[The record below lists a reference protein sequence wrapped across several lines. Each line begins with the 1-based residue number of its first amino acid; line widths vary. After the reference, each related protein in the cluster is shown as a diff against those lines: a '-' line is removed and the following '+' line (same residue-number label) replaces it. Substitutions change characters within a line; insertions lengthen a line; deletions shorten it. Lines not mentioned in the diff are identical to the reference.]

1 METSEDSEV
10 ESLKSLAIIK
20 NGVMEMPVSEA
31 KRRADARYD
40 KKTYDHVLVKIRKD
54 SDLTLAMIKE
64 HAGAMRE
71 STNGFIVRAIRETV
85 ERDKVK
91 IES

>member
-1 METSEDSEV
+1 
-10 ESLKSLAIIK
+10 
-20 NGVMEMPVSEA
+20 MPISEA

-64 HAGAMRE
+64 HALARSE
-71 STNGFIVRAIRETV
+71 STNGFIVRAIREAV
-85 ERDKVK
+85 ERDKA
-91 IES
+91 ETEA